1 MKFLRTASTRRLLAT
16 LAGLIMAVAAGTAIA
31 VASSSGGPTPPPAEP
46 LATALHQAITAPAP
60 QSVSANITLTNHLI
74 SSSDIQGSDPLLTGA
89 SGYLWATKD
98 RLRIQLPDSG
108 GSGKEADLVVNNGS
122 WWLYD
127 PGLKSVYEGTLPA
140 QSPSQSQSNSKDK
153 SGKDTVPTIAQ
164 IQSELTQLLSH
175 VNLTG
180 PTPGA
185 TGGQPSYTVA
195 VTPKHSGGLLGA
207 VQLAWDAT
215 HGVPL
220 TFALYSSTDPQMQNP
235 VLALTASNVTFNN
248 VTNADFAAKPPDN
261 VPVVKV
267 ATPASPTAGA
277 RTAHT
282 KAKKQQEVTGVS
294 AVAKHLSFPLSAP
307 GTLVGMPRESV
318 KLLDWGGHP
327 AALVTY
333 GQNLG
338 GIAVIE
344 QAANSSTP
352 APSSSPSDHRG
363 GLSLPTISVNGAT
376 GTELNTAIGTVVR
389 FTHNKVAFTVLG
401 SVQHPVAEMAA
412 KALAPKSP

>member
-1 MKFLRTASTRRLLAT
+1 
-16 LAGLIMAVAAGTAIA
+16 MAVAAGTAIA
-31 VASSSGGPTPPPAEP
+31 VASSSGGATPPPAEP

-60 QSVSANITLTNHLI
+60 QSVSANVTLTNHLI
-74 SSSDIQGSDPLLTGA
+74 TSSDIQGSDPLLTGA

-127 PGLKSVYEGTLPA
+127 PGLGSVYKGTLPA
-140 QSPSQSQSNSKDK
+140 QSQSSGKDK
-153 SGKDTVPTIAQ
+153 SGQDTVPSIAQ

-207 VQLAWDAT
+207 VQLAWDAA
-215 HGVPL
+215 HGLPL

-235 VLALTASNVTFNN
+235 VLALTASNVTYNN

-267 ATPASPTAGA
+267 ATPASPAAGA
-277 RTAHT
+277 HTAHG
-282 KAKKQQEVTGVS
+282 KAKKQQEVTGLS
-294 AVAKHLSFPLSAP
+294 AVSKHLSFPLSAP
-307 GTLVGMPRESV
+307 DTLVGMSRQSV
-318 KLLDWGGHP
+318 QLLDWGGHP

-344 QAANSSTP
+344 QAADSSQP
-352 APSSSPSDHRG
+352 APTSSSSDHHG

-412 KALAPKSP
+412 QALAPKSP